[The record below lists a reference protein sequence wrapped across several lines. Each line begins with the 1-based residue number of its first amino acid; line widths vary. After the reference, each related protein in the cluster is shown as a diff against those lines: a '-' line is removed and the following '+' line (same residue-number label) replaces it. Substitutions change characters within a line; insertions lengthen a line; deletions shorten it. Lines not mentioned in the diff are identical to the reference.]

1 MIKIKT
7 TILGRRN
14 QSRNIMGL
22 DIQFDSELQADLDD
36 KIDFDALFEYDPTLS
51 TVLVE
56 KDTPDEPHIV
66 YLNEV
71 DNLSLVSVGKDG
83 VITAEE
89 AKGAEEVSF
98 DDFDW
103 KKERNQSV
111 IIKYIKFKGE
121 EMYPKKEWVKLSGVS
136 ALRKYLN
143 KKNK

>member
-1 MIKIKT
+1 
-7 TILGRRN
+7 
-14 QSRNIMGL
+14 MGL

-36 KIDFDALFEYDPTLS
+36 KIDFDALFKYDTTLS
-51 TVLVE
+51 MVSVE
-56 KDTPDEPHIV
+56 KTTPAKKIKSSTKEQNV
-66 YLNEV
+66 YES
-71 DNLSLVSVGKDG
+71 DDISMDSVKKTTKTDK
-83 VITAEE
+83 EF
-89 AKGAEEVSF
+89 SF

>member
-1 MIKIKT
+1 MTKIKT
-7 TILGRRN
+7 SISGRRN

-36 KIDFDALFEYDPTLS
+36 KIDFDALFKYDTTLS
-51 TVLVE
+51 MVSVE
-56 KDTPDEPHIV
+56 KTTPAKKLKSVPKEQNV
-66 YLNEV
+66 YGS
-71 DNLSLVSVGKDG
+71 DNISIDSVEKTTNTD
-83 VITAEE
+83 
-89 AKGAEEVSF
+89 KEVSF

-121 EMYPKKEWVKLSGVS
+121 EVYPKKEWVKLSGVS